1 MDIQDKALVL
11 IWVIGMMD
19 FGGGIKALSM
29 GYFQNSDLLVTDSGW
44 NSSAKKPG
52 GDQVVVSVFG
62 SATTDRFRP
71 KSDFDQLVEIKPD
84 KTQGIY
90 GILYFDRGLFK
101 LFRGLA
107 VYLPADGN
115 LSR

>member
-52 GDQVVVSVFG
+52 GDQVVV
-62 SATTDRFRP
+62 
-71 KSDFDQLVEIKPD
+71 
-84 KTQGIY
+84 
-90 GILYFDRGLFK
+90 
-101 LFRGLA
+101 
-107 VYLPADGN
+107 
-115 LSR
+115 